1 MNYEYRFI
9 NEKYVLHDE
18 GEPIGKPLDEV
29 AIALDKDSGTLHKHG
44 SPEYVEKWC
53 KAARMKFR
61 THGYHDMA
69 AQLVVISGRFPIEEI
84 NRCISISGYAGKL
97 YGRISDVAPV
107 TPIIIP
113 SA

>member
-1 MNYEYRFI
+1 MTYEYRLI
-9 NEKYVLHDE
+9 DEKYVLHDE
-18 GEPIGKPLDEV
+18 GAPIGTPLELV

-53 KAARMKFR
+53 KAARTKFR

-69 AQLVVISGRFPIEEI
+69 AQLVVISGRFPLEDL
-84 NRCISISGYAGKL
+84 NRCLSITGYAGKF
-97 YGRISDVAPV
+97 YGRISNVAPV
-107 TPIIIP
+107 SPIIIA

>member
-1 MNYEYRFI
+1 
-9 NEKYVLHDE
+9 VLHDE
-18 GEPIGKPLDEV
+18 GERIGKPLELV

-53 KAARMKFR
+53 EAARTKFR

-69 AQLVVISGRFPIEEI
+69 AQLVVITGRFPLEEL
-84 NRCISISGYAGKL
+84 NRCLRISGYAGKF
-97 YGRISDVAPV
+97 YGRISNVARVSPM
-107 TPIIIP
+107 IIP